1 MIGGGDQGLASAF
14 RIADLGHSVTLI
26 EGDAQLGGLGTTF
39 PYRDG
44 RLERFYHCILPNDD
58 ALVRLIEEIGLG
70 DELLWRGTG
79 MGFMYQGRVYPLN
92 GPLDLL
98 RFSPRTPIDRVRM
111 GLLAIRARLVGLNP
125 KLDQVGVGEWI
136 KQMVGERAFEY
147 LLAAAAR
154 GQDR

>member
-1 MIGGGDQGLASAF
+1 MIGGGISGLASAF

-98 RFSPRTPIDRVRM
+98 RFSPLTPIDRVRM

-136 KQMVGERAFEY
+136 KQMVGERAFESPV
-147 LLAAAAR
+147 AAAAR